1 MKKVIYQKKR
11 FRIKIIKIVQN
22 PEKEWRSQTKMI
34 QEIFNKDFKTE
45 MKNTSEIKHA
55 LEGIKSRLTLAGKR
69 INELEDRV
77 MEITATE
84 QNIF

>member
-1 MKKVIYQKKR
+1 MEAWI
-11 FRIKIIKIVQN
+11 
-22 PEKEWRSQTKMI
+22 EKI

-45 MKNTSEIKHA
+45 MKNTSEIKNA

-69 INELEDRV
+69 INELEDKVR
-77 MEITATE
+77 EITATE

>member
-1 MKKVIYQKKR
+1 
-11 FRIKIIKIVQN
+11 
-22 PEKEWRSQTKMI
+22 
-34 QEIFNKDFKTE
+34 
-45 MKNTSEIKHA
+45 MKNTSEIKNA

-69 INELEDRV
+69 INELEDKV

>member
-1 MKKVIYQKKR
+1 
-11 FRIKIIKIVQN
+11 
-22 PEKEWRSQTKMI
+22 
-34 QEIFNKDFKTE
+34 

-84 QNIF
+84 QNIFKKGNEIIIVSEIPGDSIK